1 MTEIPSP
8 IDQLLAGN
16 KRYVE
21 GKTTSSNKPE
31 HRHELSEV
39 HAPLAAILCCAD
51 SRVAPEIVFDQQ
63 LGDLFVCRIAGNVP
77 TSEIIESLEYA
88 VGFLG
93 VQLIVVMGHSSCGA
107 VTAALESEFSQGL
120 FSQIALSPI
129 PDLNESISH
138 NAKQGAKT
146 ILDCSPLILDAI
158 ESGDLAVTSGVQDIA
173 SGKFTVL
180 DCYQAHEH

>member
-1 MTEIPSP
+1 MNPLERLLSGNARFVTQKTVATNPPE
-8 IDQLLAGN
+8 LLA
-16 KRYVE
+16 
-21 GKTTSSNKPE
+21 
-31 HRHELSEV
+31 ELSTSQT
-39 HAPLAAILCCAD
+39 PFAAILCCAD

-63 LGDLFVCRIAGNVP
+63 LGNLFVCRIAGNVP

-107 VTAALESEFSQGL
+107 VTAALESEFAEGL